1 MEDRFSQ
8 PQEGP
13 ALHAS
18 TLEKKGSVLRS
29 RHRLHDGVG
38 YTLGFRHEA
47 NQALVGA
54 QNESVCYAL
63 VHCRQLCS
71 LIESLV
77 PGRGRGHGA
86 RGSW

>member
-1 MEDRFSQ
+1 
-8 PQEGP
+8 
-13 ALHAS
+13 
-18 TLEKKGSVLRS
+18 
-29 RHRLHDGVG
+29 VG